1 MTGQQPRADR
11 FCPCILPLHS
21 NAGRSRSPAIIV
33 AYLMLALGW
42 ELQAALDAI
51 TAVRPSQCI
60 NSGFM
65 AQLEAL
71 ELAGGDFA
79 AARKLLR
86 KGETSWELIPSVAGS
101 VARPTVKRNQSM
113 VLRRIETT

>member
-101 VARPTVKRNQSM
+101 VARPLKHNQSM